1 MMSWYV
7 APFTDY
13 QYSRYQRKTSFGF
26 KFRISE
32 KLDCIVF
39 GMLRM
44 QDSYLST
51 SNRSV
56 SSWDSSCNTEFF
68 RLMNCIYQLQSYKT
82 AMFFHNL
89 FIVPML
95 YTLLLLFKLLGSA
108 GFITFFVPFKV
119 NSKAAESL
127 ADPAEYP
134 NLFEDW
140 QIALNVEATVAPKR
154 YF

>member
-1 MMSWYV
+1 
-7 APFTDY
+7 
-13 QYSRYQRKTSFGF
+13 
-26 KFRISE
+26 
-32 KLDCIVF
+32 
-39 GMLRM
+39 
-44 QDSYLST
+44 
-51 SNRSV
+51 
-56 SSWDSSCNTEFF
+56 
-68 RLMNCIYQLQSYKT
+68 
-82 AMFFHNL
+82 MFFHNL

-108 GFITFFVPFKV
+108 GSSPFFVPFKV